1 MEKESIGRLVI
12 TLTVIGIISALTLA
26 FVYQWTTPYIKE
38 HQAAAQEKAVFN
50 VLPDA
55 ETFKEVSKNGHTFYE
70 GYNNAGSRVGIAYIA
85 AGGGFQGQIELMI
98 GVNLNE
104 EKIYGISILTHSETP
119 GLGARITED
128 AYKSNF
134 VDKPFGDYTVIKR
147 ETTDPTEVEAISG
160 ATISSEKV
168 TTIIENAVST
178 IQNAYGG
185 GM

>member
-1 MEKESIGRLVI
+1 MEKESIGRLVL

-50 VLPDA
+50 VLPGA
-55 ETFKEVSKNGHTFYE
+55 EKFEEVNKNGHTFYE

-85 AGGGFQGQIELMI
+85 VGGGFQGQIELMI

-147 ETTDPTEVEAISG
+147 ETTEPTEVEAISG

-178 IQNAYGG
+178 IQSAYGG